1 MKVPPARAESF
12 LSGIGDDINAVL
24 FYGPDSGLIRERG
37 RALSIKI
44 AGTNDDPFLMSELTA
59 ADLRDDPARIADE
72 ACALAFGGGRR
83 AVRIRGAGDGV
94 TKAVAGAIE
103 LLSAGGGPPPSLII
117 VEAGELGPR
126 SSLRGL
132 FEGADQSAAIAC
144 YLDEGVGLER
154 VIEDALRQHGLRASA
169 DALAWLGRTL
179 GADRGVTLGEVEK
192 LGLYCAGGSVVTL
205 EDCRAVVGEA
215 AAHELEDAVY
225 AAGGGDAS
233 ALDRALTRAFQEGV
247 SPITVLRAAQRH
259 IQRLHL
265 VAGQIAGGGS
275 LEAAVKGLR
284 PPVFFK
290 LADRFRAQA
299 RSWAPDRLATALDLL
314 TDAELGAKSTG
325 QPDRLICQRVLMQ
338 IATAARVRPQVR
350 K

>member
-1 MKVPPARAESF
+1 VKISPARAESF
-12 LSGIGDDINAVL
+12 LAGVGDDIHGVL
-24 FYGPDSGLIRERG
+24 LYGPDSGLVRERA
-37 RALSIKI
+37 RTLSVKI
-44 AGTNDDPFLMSELTA
+44 AGADDDPFLMAELTA
-59 ADLRDDPARIADE
+59 ANLRDDPARIGDE
-72 ACALAFGGGRR
+72 ASAFAFGGGRR
-83 AVRIRGAGDGV
+83 AIRVRGAGDGV

-103 LLSAGGGPPPSLII
+103 LLGEGSGPPPSLVI

-126 SSLRGL
+126 SLLRGL
-132 FEGADQSAAIAC
+132 FEKTENCAAIPC
-144 YLDEGVGLER
+144 YLDEGAGLER
-154 VIEDALRQHGLRASA
+154 VVEDALRSHGLRAGP
-169 DALAWLGRTL
+169 DALAWLVRTL

-192 LGLYCAGGSVVTL
+192 LGLYCTGAGKVTL
-205 EDCRAVVGEA
+205 DDCRAVVGEA

-225 AAGGGDAS
+225 AAAGGDAT

-265 VAGQIAGGGS
+265 VAGQVAGGGS
-275 LEAAVKGLR
+275 LDGAVKALR

-299 RSWAPDRLATALDLL
+299 RGWSPDRLATALDLL

-325 QPDRLICQRVLMQ
+325 LPDRLICQRVLMQ
-338 IATAARVRPQVR
+338 IATAARVRIR
-350 K
+350 TSK

>member
-1 MKVPPARAESF
+1 VKIPPARAESF
-12 LSGIGDDINAVL
+12 LAGIGDDIHAVL

-37 RALSIKI
+37 RALSVKT
-44 AGTNDDPFLMSELTA
+44 AGSNDDPFLMAELTA

-72 ACALAFGGGRR
+72 ACSLAFGGGRR
-83 AVRIRGAGDGV
+83 AVRVRGAGDGV
-94 TKAVAGAIE
+94 TQAVAGAIE
-103 LLSAGGGPPPSLII
+103 LLGDGSGPPPSLII

-126 SSLRGL
+126 SSLRRL
-132 FEGADQSAAIAC
+132 FEGADHSAAIAC
-144 YLDEGVGLER
+144 YLDEGAGLER
-154 VIEDALRQHGLRASA
+154 VIEDALQGHGLRAGT
-169 DALAWLGRTL
+169 DALAWLARTL

-192 LGLYCAGGSVVTL
+192 LGLYCAGAKEVTL

-225 AAGGGDAS
+225 AAGGGDAT

-265 VAGQIAGGGS
+265 VAGQVAAGGS
-275 LEAAVKGLR
+275 LDAAVKGLR

-299 RSWAPDRLATALDLL
+299 RNWTPDRLATALDLL
-314 TDAELGAKSTG
+314 TDAELGAKTTG
-325 QPDRLICQRVLMQ
+325 KPDRLICQRVLMQ
-338 IATAARVRPQVR
+338 IATAARVRVR
-350 K
+350 AQK

>member
-1 MKVPPARAESF
+1 VKVPPARAEHF
-12 LSGIGDDINAVL
+12 LAGIGEEIHAVL
-24 FYGPDSGLIRERG
+24 LYGPDSGLVSQRG
-37 RALSIKI
+37 RALAAKI
-44 AGTNDDPFLMSELTA
+44 AGADDDPFLMAELTA
-59 ADLRDDPARIADE
+59 ADIRDDPARIADE

-83 AVRIRGAGDGV
+83 SVRLRGAADGV
-94 TKAVAGAIE
+94 AKAVSGAME
-103 LLSAGGGPPPSLII
+103 LLGAAAGPPPSLVI

-126 SSLRGL
+126 SSLRRL
-132 FEGADQSAAIAC
+132 FEGAAHGAAIPC
-144 YLDEGVGLER
+144 YLDEGAGLER
-154 VIEDALRQHGLRASA
+154 VIEDALRGHGLSAGA
-169 DALAWLGRTL
+169 DARAWLAGAL

-192 LGLYCAGGSVVTL
+192 LALYCAGAKEVTL

-215 AAHELEDAVY
+215 AALELEDAVY
-225 AAGGGDAS
+225 AAGGGDAT

-247 SPITVLRAAQRH
+247 NPITVLRAAQRH

-265 VAGQIAGGGS
+265 VTGQVTGGGS
-275 LEAAVKGLR
+275 LDAAVKALR

-299 RSWAPDRLATALDLL
+299 RSWTTERLATALDLL
-314 TDAELGAKSTG
+314 TEAELGAKSTG

-338 IATAARVRPQVR
+338 IATAARARVR